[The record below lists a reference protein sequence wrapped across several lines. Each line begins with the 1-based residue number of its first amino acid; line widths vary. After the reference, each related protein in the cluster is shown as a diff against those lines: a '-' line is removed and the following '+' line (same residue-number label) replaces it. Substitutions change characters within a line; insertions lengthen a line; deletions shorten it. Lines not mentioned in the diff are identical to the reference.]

1 MPDDITIRRAESL
14 DDYRACQHAQK
25 VAWGITDESYL
36 IPLATMVGVQH
47 HGGLVL
53 GAWGP
58 DGAIL
63 GVSFAFLGRI
73 HGRFCLYSQLTGVV
87 PGQQGKGI
95 GNRLK
100 QVQREFARSEG
111 LDSLA
116 WSFDPLQAGNA
127 RFNLHH
133 LGATS
138 ARFIEDMYG
147 RRTDAL
153 NADTPT
159 DRLIAEWPATP
170 DPAPRPELGPIADL
184 PRLIRVRAEA
194 DGSLVPEST
203 ASAADL
209 GPTALLEIPD
219 DITAIRSR
227 DADRASA
234 WTAAIR
240 RAFPDAFAQGFR
252 AEGFVREAVDGVSRN
267 FYVLRRA

>member
-1 MPDDITIRRAESL
+1 MTDEITIRRAETL

-53 GAWGP
+53 GAF
-58 DGAIL
+58 DASGAIL

-100 QVQREFARSEG
+100 QYQREFARSEG

-138 ARFIEDMYG
+138 SRFIEDMYG

-159 DRLIAEWPATP
+159 DRLIAEWPAVP
-170 DPAPRPELGPIADL
+170 DPSPRPELPGIDDL
-184 PRLIRVRAEA
+184 PRLIRTRIDEA
-194 DGSLVPEST
+194 GSPIPEG
-203 ASAADL
+203 AIPAADL
-209 GPTALLEIPD
+209 GPVALLEIPA
-219 DITAIRSR
+219 DITSLRR
-227 DADRASA
+227 DDPTRAAA
-234 WTAAIR
+234 WTSALRA
-240 RAFPDAFAQGFR
+240 AFPDAFARGYR
-252 AEGFVREAVDGVSRN
+252 AEGFHRDGDRG
-267 FYVLRRA
+267 FYVLRR